1 MPSMAFA
8 LKEQARLLLVPLSQA
23 GVTTLQASL
32 NVTDRSVA
40 PPRFAPHLSM
50 THGGFATGD
59 PGVSPDRTCTGW
71 LT

>member
-8 LKEQARLLLVPLSQA
+8 LKEQARLLLVPLSRA

-32 NVTDRSVA
+32 DVTDRSVA
-40 PPRFAPHLSM
+40 PAPHLSM

>member
-40 PPRFAPHLSM
+40 PPRFTPHLSM

-59 PGVSPDRTCTGW
+59 PGVSPDRTSTGW

>member
-8 LKEQARLLLVPLSQA
+8 HWEQAQLPLVPLTRA

-32 NVTDRSVA
+32 DVTDRPVD

-50 THGGFATGD
+50 THGGFTTRD
-59 PGVSPDRTCTGW
+59 PGVSLDRTRTGK
-71 LT
+71 LP

>member
-8 LKEQARLLLVPLSQA
+8 LREQARLPLVPLTRA

-32 NVTDRSVA
+32 DVTDRPVA

-50 THGGFATGD
+50 THGGFTTRD
-59 PGVSPDRTCTGW
+59 PGVSPDRTRTGK
-71 LT
+71 LP